1 MGSILE
7 NICAVDIVS
16 LVIVVFFLVLGLFK
30 GFTWQVLRIAT
41 ILVGMAVAN
50 AFSHPFAKT
59 LEGTFSSL
67 EGKEYT
73 NYISYF
79 TIFLGVF
86 IVGTIVAI
94 LFRKILKNLQLR
106 TYNSLLGGVLGILTG
121 GAIVTVIV
129 LALLTTLPDDS
140 SIRGDIETSQSA
152 KCSAWF
158 IDKATP
164 FIPAELREKVTKTV
178 EKAVREL
185 KEKSG
190 GSPTDGAEKDEDE
203 GGK

>member
-7 NICAVDIVS
+7 NISAIDIVS
-16 LVIVVFFLVLGLFK
+16 LVIVVFFFVLGLFK

-50 AFSHPFAKT
+50 AFSHPFEKT

-73 NYISYF
+73 HYISYF

-94 LFRKILKNLQLR
+94 LFGKILKNLRLR
-106 TYNSLLGGVLGILTG
+106 AYDSLLGGFLGILTG

-129 LALLTTLPDDS
+129 LALLTTLPDES
-140 SIRGDIETSQSA
+140 SLRGEIETSQSA
-152 KCSAWF
+152 KYSAWF

-164 FIPAELREKVTKTV
+164 FIPTELREKVARTV
-178 EKAVREL
+178 EDAVREL

-190 GSPTDGAEKDEDE
+190 VPPTDDGEKDKDE
-203 GGK
+203 GR